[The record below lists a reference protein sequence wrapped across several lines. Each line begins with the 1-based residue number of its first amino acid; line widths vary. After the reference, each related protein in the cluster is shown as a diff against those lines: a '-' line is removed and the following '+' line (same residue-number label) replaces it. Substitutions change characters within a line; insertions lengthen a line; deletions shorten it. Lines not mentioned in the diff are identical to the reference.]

1 MVEQVEKASFC
12 HHGLVERA
20 SARIMGSKL
29 PGGLAAQSNLDEFK
43 RLIEEKERAAQKCKQ
58 IRKLADPDVELALK
72 ARMRGGLKEE
82 LEVEENEMVRLEECQ
97 ASLTAQKQSLEK
109 GKEYY
114 RGLRAQQ
121 RNETK
126 NTRNFHIMRWWR
138 RDWKEEMEV
147 FKDQVQQDEEE
158 WKLDEQNFD
167 EDKKVLDDELMD
179 IAHQKE
185 KLQRKI
191 RELKMKDSEDF
202 WKNTLEAEGLLSAE
216 AEVKEKEEKLIE
228 LRRQFQELMRKTGV
242 ANPDAAANLML
253 QHEKSRILLVEASDI
268 SSEVATRMN
277 EFIFQVEKV
286 IVHGLANVEQQEQL
300 ATALLILHEEHQRQ
314 GRRLKQ
320 HKQMVL
326 ERLWDS
332 AAGNLLNPADRNRT
346 A

>member
-1 MVEQVEKASFC
+1 LTCGVIRSFYC
-12 HHGLVERA
+12 LRA
-20 SARIMGSKL
+20 YVD
-29 PGGLAAQSNLDEFK
+29 Q
-43 RLIEEKERAAQKCKQ
+43 
-58 IRKLADPDVELALK
+58 
-72 ARMRGGLKEE
+72 
-82 LEVEENEMVRLEECQ
+82 EENEMVRLEECQ

-147 FKDQVQQDEEE
+147 YEDQVQQDEEKR
-158 WKLDEQNFD
+158 KLDEQNFD
-167 EDKKVLDDELMD
+167 EELEKVDEELMD

-191 RELKMKDSEDF
+191 RELKTKDSEDF

-242 ANPDAAANLML
+242 ANPDAAANLMSCCSM
-253 QHEKSRILLVEASDI
+253 KSPGSCLGR
-268 SSEVATRMN
+268 
-277 EFIFQVEKV
+277 QV
-286 IVHGLANVEQQEQL
+286 
-300 ATALLILHEEHQRQ
+300 TYHQR
-314 GRRLKQ
+314 
-320 HKQMVL
+320 
-326 ERLWDS
+326 
-332 AAGNLLNPADRNRT
+332 
-346 A
+346 

>member
-1 MVEQVEKASFC
+1 
-12 HHGLVERA
+12 
-20 SARIMGSKL
+20 
-29 PGGLAAQSNLDEFK
+29 
-43 RLIEEKERAAQKCKQ
+43 
-58 IRKLADPDVELALK
+58 
-72 ARMRGGLKEE
+72 
-82 LEVEENEMVRLEECQ
+82 MVRLEECQ

-147 FKDQVQQDEEE
+147 YEDQVQQDEEKR
-158 WKLDEQNFD
+158 KLDEQNFD
-167 EDKKVLDDELMD
+167 EELEKVDEELMD

-191 RELKMKDSEDF
+191 RELKTKDSEDF

-253 QHEKSRILLVEASDI
+253 QHEKSRFLLGEASDI

-286 IVHGLANVEQQEQL
+286 IVHGLANVEKQEQL

-320 HKQMVL
+320 HRQMVL